1 MLPDAQTLIRR
12 SGAGAPLLDAVR
24 DRRTRDAV
32 ESAIRRL
39 TLPGVPDRGQ
49 R

>member
-1 MLPDAQTLIRR
+1 
-12 SGAGAPLLDAVR
+12 VR
-24 DRRTRDAV
+24 DRKTRDAV

-39 TLPGVPDRGQ
+39 TLPGADRGQ

>member
-24 DRRTRDAV
+24 DRKTRDAV